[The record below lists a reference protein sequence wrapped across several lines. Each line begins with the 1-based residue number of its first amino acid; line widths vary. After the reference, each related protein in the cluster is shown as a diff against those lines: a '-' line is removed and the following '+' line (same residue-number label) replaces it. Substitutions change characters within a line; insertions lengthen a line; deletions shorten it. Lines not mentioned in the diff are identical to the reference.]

1 MNILVPTDFSE
12 CANKA
17 FESAMAL
24 AKKHDGNLHVFHAS
38 NIPDDWLLKL
48 STQEFGNRLNKS
60 IKSYATSQ
68 MNALCNKAELSGLS
82 CEMHFDDG
90 RLINH
95 LDHLIT
101 NLKIDLVVMGSHGLS
116 AKNEWMIGSNA
127 QKCIKAL
134 KTSVL
139 VIKRAIRDSDFKK
152 VAFVSSLQKEDKA
165 AFRRFLN
172 FINPLKVEHIHIL
185 YVNTIGWHTAPV
197 IIRQRDQNDFEQMAL
212 GYKCTTHIHRDY
224 SVDAG
229 VRHFIEQQDI
239 GLIGISNH
247 KRHPI
252 KRFFQGSNVELLVN
266 HLQIPV
272 LSIDYPD

>member
-95 LDHLIT
+95 LDHVNQLEEVSK
-101 NLKIDLVVMGSHGLS
+101 LL
-116 AKNEWMIGSNA
+116 MIR
-127 QKCIKAL
+127 K
-134 KTSVL
+134 
-139 VIKRAIRDSDFKK
+139 
-152 VAFVSSLQKEDKA
+152 
-165 AFRRFLN
+165 
-172 FINPLKVEHIHIL
+172 
-185 YVNTIGWHTAPV
+185 
-197 IIRQRDQNDFEQMAL
+197 
-212 GYKCTTHIHRDY
+212 
-224 SVDAG
+224 
-229 VRHFIEQQDI
+229 
-239 GLIGISNH
+239 
-247 KRHPI
+247 
-252 KRFFQGSNVELLVN
+252 
-266 HLQIPV
+266 LQIQ
-272 LSIDYPD
+272 LEEREQK